1 MTGAGR
7 VAVVTGAAGGLG
19 LGMAAGLSDRGARVV
34 IADIDTE
41 ALGKA
46 ESRLRAAGAE
56 VLAVP
61 ADVTKSD
68 SVAAL
73 ADRAFQRFGRVD
85 VVCLNAGVSVR
96 GRSWELT
103 VEDWRWVYDV
113 NVFGVVHGV
122 RSFVPRL
129 LEQRAGHVLITASNS
144 SVTTL
149 PSVAPYIS
157 SKHAVLSLAETLR
170 QDLLAAGSQVG
181 VSVVLPGAIRS
192 RMADAFRRRPAE
204 YGAYRVDP
212 EVVDR
217 SKAYLAQ
224 HGMDPRVMA
233 DGILRQALDDH
244 VFCIFT
250 DSGDTAM
257 LEARTEALRAGR
269 LAAVD
274 MPVNKEVK

>member
-1 MTGAGR
+1 
-7 VAVVTGAAGGLG
+7 
-19 LGMAAGLSDRGARVV
+19 MAAGLSDRGARVV
-34 IADIDTE
+34 IADIDEE
-41 ALGKA
+41 ALGEA
-46 ESRLRAAGAE
+46 EAQLRASGAE

-61 ADVTKSD
+61 TDVTKSD

-73 ADRAFQRFGRVD
+73 ADRAFERFGRVD

-129 LEQRAGHVLITASNS
+129 LEQGAGHVLITASNS

-170 QDLLAAGSQVG
+170 QDLLAAGSPVG

-233 DGILRQALDDH
+233 DAILQQALDDH
-244 VFCIFT
+244 MFCIFT

-269 LAAVD
+269 LASVD